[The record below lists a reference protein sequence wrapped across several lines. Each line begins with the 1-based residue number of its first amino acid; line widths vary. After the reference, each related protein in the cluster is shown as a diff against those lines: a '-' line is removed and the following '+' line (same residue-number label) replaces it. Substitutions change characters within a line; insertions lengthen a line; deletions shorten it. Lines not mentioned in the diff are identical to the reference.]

1 MKLCSRG
8 SARKGA
14 VPCEGNLRGA
24 CGLLRGFIRE
34 LRSFQGGVTSSG
46 KSAPECGTAR
56 ICFRARRTG
65 NGQNGDGRRGVRG
78 SGNSPAQPA
87 IAVGHRLHP
96 RLEARHRMRCMMSFP
111 STRAAAVAS
120 QDNRNTGI
128 TPLFL
133 GKVRWPT

>member
-46 KSAPECGTAR
+46 KSALECGTAR
-56 ICFRARRTG
+56 NLLPRPPHRKRSERGRAPGSEGVWELSRTAG
-65 NGQNGDGRRGVRG
+65 NRGWSSSSST
-78 SGNSPAQPA
+78 SGSPASDAMYDELP
-87 IAVGHRLHP
+87 VY
-96 RLEARHRMRCMMSFP
+96 
-111 STRAAAVAS
+111 
-120 QDNRNTGI
+120 
-128 TPLFL
+128 
-133 GKVRWPT
+133 